1 VDLHGAADRRDRDRA
16 LALAVAMSAA
26 ARTPSTTPIRTR
38 PAIPPASIA
47 AANTALRLAATGR
60 TRGRAVRCP
69 RQRVGVVVAA
79 PARGIADHV
88 PPRAE
93 TVPHSA
99 QPGMPEALSR

>member
-1 VDLHGAADRRDRDRA
+1 VTVIAA
-16 LALAVAMSAA
+16 LALAVPMSVRRKDAQHNA
-26 ARTPSTTPIRTR
+26 DPHPTGDT
-38 PAIPPASIA
+38 PASIA
-47 AANTALRLAATGR
+47 AANTSLRLAATGR
-60 TRGRAVRCP
+60 ARGRAVRCP
-69 RQRVGVVVAA
+69 RQRVGVVVAV